1 MVDMM
6 VHATWVYTQS
16 LLAIAIRLHVM
27 ACKGKMRAKEG
38 EANKKN
44 FFIWETEIVM
54 EALVSLKLPN
64 FVQI

>member
-44 FFIWETEIVM
+44 FFIWETEMVI
-54 EALVSLKLPN
+54 
-64 FVQI
+64 FVW